1 MTTVGETTPYAWPYD
16 ADLALGRLALL
27 VCGADEHWAMR
38 TPGDDAAEANLRLLR
53 AAADSFGVPCYLIM
67 HERSGRRAPVGLPSE
82 PMRSIEPAPTEL
94 VVRAAGIDGF
104 FGSPLDA
111 CLRRRGR
118 DQLLLVG
125 RGLETT
131 VHSTL
136 RTANDA
142 GYECLTVSDACGVID
157 SRCRAASISSIE
169 MSGGIF
175 GAVGSTGSVLAA
187 LRTIATNQTAQ
198 SSVPHPR
205 EPDPLR

>member
-1 MTTVGETTPYAWPYD
+1 MTTVGETTPYGWPYD
-16 ADLALGRLALL
+16 ADLALGRLAVV
-27 VCGADEHWAMR
+27 VCGADEHWGRR
-38 TPGDDAAEANLRLLR
+38 TPGDEAAEANLGLLR

-67 HERSGRRAPVGLPSE
+67 HDPSCVRTPVGLPIK
-82 PMRSIEPAPTEL
+82 PMQPIEAAPHEL

-111 CLRRRGR
+111 RLRRSGR

-175 GAVGSTGSVLAA
+175 GAVGSTASVLAA
-187 LRTIATNQTAQ
+187 LRTIATNQTA
-198 SSVPHPR
+198 
-205 EPDPLR
+205 